1 MTIEFPRN
9 RLSAYPWWHYK
20 AWLPDDHPFFLDWMV
35 PGMLGVH
42 LVVFWMGLLWPGI
55 TSERLLLGLV
65 VSAVSPVL
73 LFAGLWQKGVGR
85 LFFVAAMLAI
95 CLYTLPYTE
104 AGYVFLLFSLT
115 FLSRAQRK
123 LPAFLVQL
131 LVVSIAVGYGYHLEI
146 AGLLL
151 TIVFFLAVF
160 GGLMDEVFIR
170 YIDQHQALLKSQSEA
185 EELAR
190 TAERERIARDLH
202 DLLGHTLSGIR
213 IKAEL
218 AERILER
225 DPVRARQEMKDIEKA
240 ARESLQQV
248 RAAVS
253 GYHLGGLALE
263 INSARS
269 ILSSAGVRFVADT
282 DAPVPAA
289 LEPVLG
295 QVLREGVTNI
305 VCHANASEA
314 HLTIS
319 HQNGRL
325 LLQLRD
331 NGSGL
336 NGPAGNGI
344 TGIRSRVQEV
354 GGMVRWRSDNGT
366 TMVVGFPLGQFDAVG
381 VEATT

>member
-1 MTIEFPRN
+1 MTIDFPRN

-35 PGMLGVH
+35 PGMLAVH
-42 LVVFWMGLLWPGI
+42 LAVFWLGLLWPGF
-55 TSERLLLGLV
+55 TVERLTILLTVSV
-65 VSAVSPVL
+65 VAPVL
-73 LFAGLWQKGVGR
+73 LFAGLWQKGAGR
-85 LFFVAAMLAI
+85 LFFVFAMLAI
-95 CLYTLPYTE
+95 CLFTLPFTE

-115 FLSRAQRK
+115 FLSRARQK
-123 LPAFLVQL
+123 LPAFITQ
-131 LVVSIAVGYGYHLEI
+131 LVVLSIAVGYGFHLGMS
-146 AGLLL
+146 GLLL

-170 YIDQHQALLKSQSEA
+170 YIDQHQALLKSQNEA

-218 AERILER
+218 AERLLER
-225 DPVRARQEMKDIEKA
+225 DPERARQEMKDIEKA

-263 INSARS
+263 INSARN

-282 DAPVPAA
+282 DAPVPEE

-314 HLTIS
+314 QLTIS
-319 HQNGRL
+319 HKDGRL
-325 LLQLRD
+325 QMQLRD
-331 NGSGL
+331 NGCGL
-336 NGPAGNGI
+336 SGPAGNGI
-344 TGIRSRVQEV
+344 MGIRTRVQTA
-354 GGMVRWRSDNGT
+354 GGLVRWHSDGGT
-366 TMVVGFPLGQFDAVG
+366 VMAVAFPIDKDQVVGVAVLS
-381 VEATT
+381 